1 MCKIAKGLGIIL
13 IFIGPIVG
21 LSISFLYLSWD
32 QWQLSTDLESRGVS
46 TQALIVKCNRDRGS
60 HDITYEFE
68 VEEGSQT
75 GDMPATKQT
84 YRNRE
89 YASSRCND
97 VGTMIA
103 IKYVPEDPT
112 RSSSSEEYNRKWAK
126 IFFYMSFFPP
136 LIFVLMI
143 LGIYPG
149 GPRSPGV
156 PIKKLKAKLG
166 RAVGTSTVDWL
177 QLLLF
182 MALLGGFCFLLL
194 SYFKNS
200 WQLHLTL

>member
-1 MCKIAKGLGIIL
+1 MPKTKADWIGFL
-13 IFIGPIVG
+13 IYITFMVG
-21 LSISFLYLSWD
+21 LSISSLYLSWD

-46 TQALIVKCNRDRGS
+46 TQALIVKCSSNGGTG

-75 GDMPATKQT
+75 SDMPSTKQT

-89 YASSRCND
+89 FSSGRCND

-112 RSSSSEEYNRKWAK
+112 RSSSEGYARKWAK

-136 LIFVLMI
+136 LILVLTI
-143 LGIYPG
+143 LKTVYPD
-149 GPRSPGV
+149 GPWSLGAL
-156 PIKKLKAKLG
+156 IKKPKAKLG

-200 WQLHLTL
+200 W